1 MMMKKRLVALCA
13 VALAFLLAGCGG
25 DGGKESSSGSGENS
39 VQESV
44 ESTESTEST
53 ESAPE
58 ESLPEESAAPEESD
72 PADSGEAQESE
83 GGDAPEGAAEG
94 WSQEMEDLK
103 AAAVEAAEEG
113 GYWPDMALEPDMLE
127 MSFGIS
133 ADMYEDYM
141 AEMPMMSAHV
151 DTLLIIRA
159 KDDKVDAVREA
170 LEAYREAK
178 VSDTMQYP
186 MNLGKIQASRVETIG
201 SYVMFVQLGGD
212 TTQAEEK
219 GEEAVVALCQERN
232 DKVIEAV
239 RAKLP

>member
-1 MMMKKRLVALCA
+1 M
-13 VALAFLLAGCGG
+13 
-25 DGGKESSSGSGENS
+25 
-39 VQESV
+39 
-44 ESTESTEST
+44 
-53 ESAPE
+53 
-58 ESLPEESAAPEESD
+58 
-72 PADSGEAQESE
+72 
-83 GGDAPEGAAEG
+83 
-94 WSQEMEDLK
+94 K

-151 DTLLIIRA
+151 DTLVIIRA
-159 KDDKVDAVREA
+159 KDDKVEAVREA

-178 VSDTMQYP
+178 VNDTMQYP

-212 TTQAEEK
+212 TTQAEEE

>member
-1 MMMKKRLVALCA
+1 MMMKKRLVVLCA

-159 KDDKVDAVREA
+159 KDDKVEAVREA

-178 VSDTMQYP
+178 VNDTMQYP

-212 TTQAEEK
+212 TTQAEEE
-219 GEEAVVALCQERN
+219 GEEAVVDLCQERN

>member
-25 DGGKESSSGSGENS
+25 DGGKESSSGSGESS
-39 VQESV
+39 VQES
-44 ESTESTEST
+44 TESAEGTEG
-53 ESAPE
+53 APE

-72 PADSGEAQESE
+72 SADSSEARE
-83 GGDAPEGAAEG
+83 PEGAAEG

-159 KDDKVDAVREA
+159 KDDKVEAVREA

>member
-72 PADSGEAQESE
+72 PADSGEAQEPE

-151 DTLLIIRA
+151 DTLVIIRA
-159 KDDKVDAVREA
+159 KDDKVEAVREA

-178 VSDTMQYP
+178 VNDTMQYP

-212 TTQAEEK
+212 TTQAEEE

>member
-1 MMMKKRLVALCA
+1 MIMKKRLVALCA

-25 DGGKESSSGSGENS
+25 DGGKESSSGSGESS
-39 VQESV
+39 VQES
-44 ESTESTEST
+44 TESAEGTEG
-53 ESAPE
+53 APE

-72 PADSGEAQESE
+72 SADSSEAREPE

-159 KDDKVDAVREA
+159 KDDKVEAVREA

-212 TTQAEEK
+212 TTQAEEE

>member
-25 DGGKESSSGSGENS
+25 DGGKESSSGSGESS
-39 VQESV
+39 VQES
-44 ESTESTEST
+44 TESAEGTEG
-53 ESAPE
+53 APE

-72 PADSGEAQESE
+72 SADSSEAREPE
-83 GGDAPEGAAEG
+83 GGDTPEGAAEG

-159 KDDKVDAVREA
+159 KDDKVEAVREA
-170 LEAYREAK
+170 LEA
-178 VSDTMQYP
+178 
-186 MNLGKIQASRVETIG
+186 
-201 SYVMFVQLGGD
+201 
-212 TTQAEEK
+212 
-219 GEEAVVALCQERN
+219 
-232 DKVIEAV
+232 
-239 RAKLP
+239 

>member
-13 VALAFLLAGCGG
+13 VALALLLAGCGG

-72 PADSGEAQESE
+72 PADSGEAQEPE

-151 DTLLIIRA
+151 DTQIGRA
-159 KDDKVDAVREA
+159 HV
-170 LEAYREAK
+170 
-178 VSDTMQYP
+178 
-186 MNLGKIQASRVETIG
+186 
-201 SYVMFVQLGGD
+201 
-212 TTQAEEK
+212 
-219 GEEAVVALCQERN
+219 
-232 DKVIEAV
+232 
-239 RAKLP
+239 

>member
-83 GGDAPEGAAEG
+83 RGDAPEGAAEG

-151 DTLLIIRA
+151 DTLVIIRA
-159 KDDKVDAVREA
+159 KDDKVEAVREA

-178 VSDTMQYP
+178 VNDTMQYP

>member
-25 DGGKESSSGSGENS
+25 DGGKESSSGSGES
-39 VQESV
+39 AVQ
-44 ESTESTEST
+44 ESTESAEGTEG
-53 ESAPE
+53 APE

-72 PADSGEAQESE
+72 SADSSEARE
-83 GGDAPEGAAEG
+83 PEGAAEG

-159 KDDKVDAVREA
+159 KDDKVEAVREA

-212 TTQAEEK
+212 TTQAEEE

>member
-1 MMMKKRLVALCA
+1 MMMKKRLAALCA

-25 DGGKESSSGSGENS
+25 DGGEESSSGSGES
-39 VQESV
+39 AVQESV
-44 ESTESTEST
+44 ESIEST

-58 ESLPEESAAPEESD
+58 ESLPEESADPEEPDS
-72 PADSGEAQESE
+72 ADSGEAQEPE

-103 AAAVEAAEEG
+103 AAAVEAAEG

-159 KDDKVDAVREA
+159 KDDKVEAVREA

-212 TTQAEEK
+212 TTQAEEE

>member
-25 DGGKESSSGSGENS
+25 DGGKESSSGSGESS
-39 VQESV
+39 VQES
-44 ESTESTEST
+44 TESAEGTEG
-53 ESAPE
+53 APE

-72 PADSGEAQESE
+72 SADSSEARE
-83 GGDAPEGAAEG
+83 PEGAAEG

-159 KDDKVDAVREA
+159 KDDKVEAVREA

-186 MNLGKIQASRVETIG
+186 MNLWKIQASRVETIG

-212 TTQAEEK
+212 TTQAEEE

>member
-25 DGGKESSSGSGENS
+25 DGGKESSSGSGESS
-39 VQESV
+39 VQES
-44 ESTESTEST
+44 TESAEGTEG
-53 ESAPE
+53 APE

-72 PADSGEAQESE
+72 SADSSEARE
-83 GGDAPEGAAEG
+83 PEGAAEG

-159 KDDKVDAVREA
+159 KDDKVEAVREA

-212 TTQAEEK
+212 TTQAEEE